1 MIVQQLRARA
11 PASLRQ
17 LRLATGLILF
27 TFITAHLLDHAS
39 GILSVAAMEQGAVI
53 VASVLYLWPVTWILY
68 TALGIHYSLALWAIY
83 SRRRLLAIPLA
94 EAAQLILG
102 LLIIPLL
109 AGHVI
114 ATRLAGELYA
124 VYYSHTYVLIGIG
137 VLAPDLGLRQA
148 CALIVAWGHG
158 SIGLY
163 FWLRLKPWW
172 PRAQPLLFALALLVP
187 TLALC
192 GFYAGVREV
201 AQRAQQD
208 GWIAQQ
214 LIELKAPVAA
224 ARAHLGAI
232 ENQILAVWAIGVAV
246 ALAARQLRRIVAR
259 RRGLVRITFPGG
271 RVLEVA
277 PGTSVLEASR
287 FGGIPHASVCGGRG
301 RCSTCR
307 VRVSHGLA
315 EQLPAAPAEDAVLAR
330 VGAAPNVRL
339 ACQLRPRADI
349 CVVPLLPST
358 ATTRDART
366 RAESRNA
373 QGQEREIAILFA
385 DLRGFTRISEHKLP
399 YDVVFVL
406 NRYFEAMGRAIE
418 EAGGH
423 VDKFIGDGVMAL
435 FGTTGDIRLGARQA
449 LDAARRMSRNLAE
462 LNATLVH
469 DLETPLKLGIGI
481 HVGPAIVGEMG
492 YGRTVSLTAIGDSV
506 NTASRIE
513 ALTKDF
519 AAELVVS
526 DSAAAAAGLD
536 RSRWRQEITA
546 IRGRDTMV
554 EVIVIPSA
562 ADLAEPSG

>member
-1 MIVQQLRARA
+1 MRLGAIMVRM
-11 PASLRQ
+11 PAVIRR

-27 TFITAHLLDHAS
+27 TFVTVHLLDHAA
-39 GILSVAAMEQGAVI
+39 GIHSVAAMEQGANWI
-53 VASVLYLWPVTWILY
+53 VRVLHLPPVTWTLY
-68 TALGIHYSLALWAIY
+68 IALLVHYLLALWAIY
-83 SRRRLLAIPLA
+83 NRRRLLAMPPA
-94 EAAQLILG
+94 EAAQLLLG
-102 LLIIPLL
+102 LMIIPLL
-109 AGHVI
+109 AGHVMG
-114 ATRLAGELYA
+114 TRIAGELYK
-124 VYYSHTYVLIGIG
+124 VYYSHTYVLMGIG

-148 CALIVAWGHG
+148 GAVIVAWTHG

-192 GFYAGVREV
+192 GYYAGIREI

-214 LIELKAPVAA
+214 LVELKAPVAA
-224 ARAHLGAI
+224 ARAHLDAI
-232 ENQILAVWAIGVAV
+232 ENQILAAWASGL
-246 ALAARQLRRIVAR
+246 ALALAGRQLRRIIAR

-271 RVLEVA
+271 RLLEVGL
-277 PGTSVLEASR
+277 GTSVLEASR
-287 FGGIPHASVCGGRG
+287 LAGIPHASVCGGRG

-315 EQLPAAPAEDAVLAR
+315 EQLPAAPAESAVLAR

-339 ACQLRPRADI
+339 ACQLRPKSDVG
-349 CVVPLLPST
+349 VVPLLPAT
-358 ATTRDART
+358 ATARDART
-366 RAESRNA
+366 RAASRSL

-385 DLRGFTRISEHKLP
+385 DLRGFTRIAEHKLP

-435 FGTTGDIRLGARQA
+435 FGTTGDIQLGARQA

-536 RSRWRQEITA
+536 RTRWRREATA

-554 EVIVIPSA
+554 EVLVIPSA
-562 ADLAEPSG
+562 ADLPVQNP